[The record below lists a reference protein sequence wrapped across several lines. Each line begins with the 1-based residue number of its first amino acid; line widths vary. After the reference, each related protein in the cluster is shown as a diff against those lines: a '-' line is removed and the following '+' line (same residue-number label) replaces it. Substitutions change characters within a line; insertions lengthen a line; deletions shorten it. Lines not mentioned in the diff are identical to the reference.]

1 MIKSVLSSLV
11 LLMCTPAVAV
21 EIYFSP
27 GRACENQIVRAI
39 NDSKSNM
46 VVAVYSINNPRIVDA
61 LKSAHSRGV
70 KMRILTDRVQAAGR
84 SSRVLELVSAGL
96 DIRVHSKHKIE
107 HNKFGVTQLR
117 RPKGRG
123 LWGPS
128 SGYSLRLRF
137 GNSSAWTG
145 PSSALSS
152 CV

>member
-1 MIKSVLSSLV
+1 MCCCQKNPGADVRFFTDASGSFGP
-11 LLMCTPAVAV
+11 LLRLFKP
-21 EIYFSP
+21 Y
-27 GRACENQIVRAI
+27 VRA
-39 NDSKSNM
+39 
-46 VVAVYSINNPRIVDA
+46 
-61 LKSAHSRGV
+61 V
-70 KMRILTDRVQAAGR
+70 KQ
-84 SSRVLELVSAGL
+84 
-96 DIRVHSKHKIE
+96 
-107 HNKFGVTQLR
+107 VTQLR